1 MLSMIEYVHQRIK
14 AYPSGL
20 IGVDMTMGNGCDTV
34 FLAEHCQEVYAFDIQ
49 EQALLKTQEKV
60 KDLSN
65 VHLILDNH
73 ENIDLY
79 FHSFD
84 IGIFNLGYLP
94 GLNHQTTTVL
104 SSTKVAIK
112 KAIKMMNEVLFIVVY
127 VGYEEGQKESVW
139 IDHYV
144 SHLDTHLYNVS
155 CYSMLNKKNAPY
167 VIEIQKRKSQKR
179 F

>member
-127 VGYEEGQKESVW
+127 VYRCFACM
-139 IDHYV
+139 YV
-144 SHLDTHLYNVS
+144 
-155 CYSMLNKKNAPY
+155 CAPHACSALRDQRGHH
-167 VIEIQKRKSQKR
+167 IPWNWNDR
-179 F
+179 